1 MLRTLL
7 FYKAPWLM
15 VPAALLLAAAPGLR
29 AYSVLSHEALV
40 DAVWRPV
47 MVPLLLSRYPTATA
61 AELREAHAYAY
72 GGCVIQDMGYYPLGD
87 HFFSNLAHYVRS
99 ADFIRSLLENSRNL
113 DEYAFALGALS
124 HYVADNTGHPFA
136 VNLAV
141 PALYPKLRAQY
152 GGRVTYEDDP
162 EAHLMVEF
170 SFDVVQIAG
179 AGYLPRTYHNYI
191 GFKVAKKLL
200 ERSFLETYGLKF
212 SRLFLWEGLS
222 LRVYRFGASAVVPNL
237 TEAVW
242 RQKKKKI
249 LRLYPTIVNKKF
261 VYRLARG
268 NFERD
273 WGANYKPPRF
283 YKRWPRRLKSS
294 VEKAQAGILARIT
307 VYLFEVLPKIGP
319 LRTLQFKPPTPRTQA
334 LFIGSFGDTVER
346 YHRDLN
352 KLRAGNLVLENRNCD
367 TGKPTVA
374 GDYWLADKT
383 YAQLLKKLAS
393 RHFKMVTPEL
403 RNNIL
408 AFYKNLNA
416 PIATKGDPGK
426 WRTVLREIST
436 LKTLAPVEEATQAA
450 RP

>member
-1 MLRTLL
+1 MFRTLL
-7 FYKAPWLM
+7 FYKAPWLI
-15 VPAALLLAAAPGLR
+15 VPVALLLAAAPMLR
-29 AYSVLSHEALV
+29 GYSVLSHEALI

-47 MVPLLLSRYPTATA
+47 IVPLLLSRYPNATA
-61 AELREAHAYAY
+61 AELRQAHAYAY

-99 ADFIRSLLENSRNL
+99 ADFIRSLLTNSRNL
-113 DEYAFALGALS
+113 NEYAFALGALS
-124 HYVADNTGHPFA
+124 HYVADNTGHPLA

-141 PALYPKLRAQY
+141 PALYPKLRTQY
-152 GGRVTYEDDP
+152 GKRVTYEDDP
-162 EAHLMVEF
+162 QAHLMVEF

-179 AGYLPRTYHNYI
+179 AGYLPRTYHNFI
-191 GFKVAKKLL
+191 GFKVAKRLL
-200 ERSFLETYGLKF
+200 ERAFMQTYGLKF
-212 SRLFLWEGLS
+212 SSLFLWTGMS

-237 TEAVW
+237 TTVVW
-242 RQKKKKI
+242 HQKRKKI

-268 NFERD
+268 SYERD

-283 YKRWPRRLKSS
+283 YKRWPRRLKYR
-294 VEKAQAGILARIT
+294 VEEAQAGILARIT
-307 VYLFEVLPKIGP
+307 VYLFEVLPKVGP

-334 LFIGSFGDTVER
+334 LFISSFGDTVER

-352 KLRAGNLVLENRNCD
+352 KLRTGSLALENRNCD

-374 GDYWLADKT
+374 GDYWLADET

-393 RHFKMVTPEL
+393 RHFKTVTPEL
-403 RNNIL
+403 RSNIL

-416 PIATKGDPGK
+416 PIVTKSDPGK
-426 WRTVLREIST
+426 WRKMLQELKV
-436 LKTLAPVEEATQAA
+436 LKTLEPVEEAA
-450 RP
+450 RPASR